1 MLFIKILW
9 PRYFAMKNT
18 VVSIIIPTY
27 NEGKTLR
34 MAVARVQKAPSLGL
48 KKQII
53 IVNDGSLDH
62 TKRLLKTFTARNV
75 HTFSHAKNQGKGA
88 AVHTGLKHAVGSFV
102 IIQDADLEYDPSD
115 YPALLKP
122 LIDGLADVVYG
133 SRFIGNKPHRV
144 LYFWHYV
151 ANRALTIFSNMFTN
165 LNLSDMET
173 GYKAFRAPTIKSIA
187 PRLRSKGFGFEP
199 EVTARLAKIPNIR
212 IAEVGISY
220 WGRTYI
226 EGKKIS
232 WKDGVRAIGQIVYYH
247 LIQ

>member
-1 MLFIKILW
+1 
-9 PRYFAMKNT
+9 
-18 VVSIIIPTY
+18 
-27 NEGKTLR
+27 
-34 MAVARVQKAPSLGL
+34 
-48 KKQII
+48 
-53 IVNDGSLDH
+53 
-62 TKRLLKTFTARNV
+62 
-75 HTFSHAKNQGKGA
+75 
-88 AVHTGLKHAVGSFV
+88 
-102 IIQDADLEYDPSD
+102 
-115 YPALLKP
+115 
-122 LIDGLADVVYG
+122 
-133 SRFIGNKPHRV
+133 
-144 LYFWHYV
+144 
-151 ANRALTIFSNMFTN
+151 MFTN